1 MSSIPIG
8 MTTEYT
14 TRVTPEIAISFMG
27 IEDARVLST
36 PEMIRLIERTC
47 RDAVLPLLEPGH
59 DTVGTHVDVYH
70 LAAAP
75 LGSTVVFRAEVTDV
89 DRRRIQFRVEAATEQ
104 EQIAKGIHERTIV
117 NVAKFAARQAEK
129 RKEGAGERRE

>member
-1 MSSIPIG
+1 MPNIPIG
-8 MTTEYT
+8 TAGEYK
-14 TRVTPEIAISFMG
+14 TRVTTDIAISFMG

-36 PEMIRLIERTC
+36 PEMIRMMERTC

-59 DTVGTHVDVYH
+59 DTVGTHVDVFH

-75 LGSTVVFRAEVTDV
+75 LGSNVVFRAQVLEVG
-89 DRRRIQFRVEAATEQ
+89 DRRIKFRVEAATDREKIG
-104 EQIAKGIHERTIV
+104 EGTHERTIV

-129 RKEGAGERRE
+129 RK